1 MRKIISLGKRAS
13 ATTTIIVV
21 AYGLLQILFEFKS
34 IPHPGNLSWYFLP
47 LLLLAPAFLIIT
59 VCLDILA
66 PGKLRLCTIPAWGL
80 ATINCMMVI
89 MVYCSEPG
97 QFNPSHYNWETG
109 GLNVQVFSHHTSL
122 IAVKYASYLL
132 MSASAFILAFPL
144 RKCSSKWHFSSLLIN
159 GLLLPLIII
168 SYFYPDYN
176 YLSWVWLII
185 FPFTTFQTTG
195 FFRMKERRLQKKE
208 KRITSPFEWVI
219 Q

>member
-1 MRKIISLGKRAS
+1 MRKIIFLGKRAS
-13 ATTTIIVV
+13 AITTIIVV
-21 AYGLLQILFEFKS
+21 VYGLLQILFEFKV
-34 IPHPGNLSWYFLP
+34 IPRPGNLSWYFLP
-47 LLLLAPAFLIIT
+47 LLLLAPAFLIIM

-66 PGKLRLCTIPAWGL
+66 PGKLRRWTIPAWGL
-80 ATINCMMVI
+80 ATINCMMMI
-89 MVYCSEPG
+89 MVYCSQPG
-97 QFNPSHYNWETG
+97 QLNTSHYNWETG
-109 GLNVQVFSHHTSL
+109 GLNLQVFSHHTSL
-122 IAVKYASYLL
+122 VAVKYASYLL
-132 MSASAFILAFPL
+132 MSTSAFIIAFPL

-176 YLSWVWLII
+176 YLSSVWLII